1 MQQWFYAY
9 EVYENNEFI
18 HRRSGIYPESILM
31 NNVDLIAVDLNNPE
45 AAMNDICSLE
55 LIANGNRVVFF
66 TAFNRV

>member
-18 HRRSGIYPESILM
+18 HKKSGIYPESILM
-31 NNVDLIAVDLNNPE
+31 GNADFIAVDLNDPE
-45 AAMNDICSLE
+45 ATMNDISSRE
-55 LIANGNRVVFF
+55 LIMSNTRQVFF

>member
-18 HRRSGIYPESILM
+18 HKNSGIYPESILM
-31 NNVDLIAVDLNNPE
+31 GNADLIAVDLNSPE
-45 AAMNDICSLE
+45 AAMNDISSRE
-55 LIANGNRVVFF
+55 LIMNGNRVVFF